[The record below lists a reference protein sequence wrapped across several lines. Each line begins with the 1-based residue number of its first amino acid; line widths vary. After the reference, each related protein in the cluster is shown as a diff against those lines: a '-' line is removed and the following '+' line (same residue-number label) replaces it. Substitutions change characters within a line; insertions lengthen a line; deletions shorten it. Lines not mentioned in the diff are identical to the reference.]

1 MSEVKIKV
9 SAVQRAYNDVMDY
22 IEKNGRT
29 LQEEFELI
37 QQKQSNLSR
46 RLRDFVEFMIEVE
59 KHAPE
64 KSLEESILKNEQE
77 TQSQQNG

>member
-77 TQSQQNG
+77 AQSQQN

>member
-64 KSLEESILKNEQE
+64 KSLEESIFEK
-77 TQSQQNG
+77 

>member
-77 TQSQQNG
+77 AQSQQNG

>member
-77 TQSQQNG
+77 TQSQQN